1 MASADVVEQDLA
13 ALTFKGRSDVSPHM
27 LATPKAVRIDE
38 HGDVRA
44 NCIDHMHVAK
54 ELVEIPLGFVR
65 PQEYINRMDVLN
77 RLVID
82 FEFRKQFDF
91 G

>member
-1 MASADVVEQDLA
+1 MAAADVVEQDLV

-44 NCIDHMHVAK
+44 NCIDHMHVVA
-54 ELVEIPLGFVR
+54 LTNFHCCSFRAVS
-65 PQEYINRMDVLN
+65 PQILHA
-77 RLVID
+77 
-82 FEFRKQFDF
+82 
-91 G
+91 